1 MLTYEPVRMT
11 KAFLECWNNR
21 NPQPFFELL
30 APSAMSRVVFEK
42 DERPTR
48 QVTEEYLKT
57 LTMAFPDL
65 TWTICDTVAA
75 ERTLTIEWQATGTH
89 AGMFRE
95 IPPTY
100 RRLELRGTT
109 ILKVNEDAKI
119 VRETVYVPLHVLLRQ
134 IGVLPAPV
142 EEKKIREA
150 ALTLIDTLNRH
161 DIEALP
167 AFFVPEPTVLL
178 ETGAVIDRETV
189 REVIAAYLVAV
200 PDARVTVTHIAV
212 RGNEVV
218 AELLLEGKH
227 EAPLFQTAPTHKQ
240 IKWGAMLRCTFA
252 GEKIERVHLYQ
263 DLFTLLNQIG
273 AVPELAV
280 K

>member
-30 APSAMSRVVFEK
+30 APSAMSRVIFEK
-42 DERPTR
+42 DERPAR
-48 QVTEEYLKT
+48 QVAEEYLKS

-65 TWTICDTVAA
+65 TWTIRDTVAA
-75 ERTLTIEWQATGTH
+75 ERTLTIEWQAAGTH

-100 RRLELRGTT
+100 RRVELRGTT
-109 ILKVNEDAKI
+109 ILKINEDAKI
-119 VRETVYVPLHVLLRQ
+119 VRETVYVPLHLLLRQ

-142 EEKKIREA
+142 EEKKLREA
-150 ALTLIDTLNRH
+150 ALAFIDTLNRH
-161 DIEALP
+161 DIEALLT
-167 AFFVPEPTVLL
+167 FLVPEPVVLL
-178 ETGAVIDRETV
+178 ETGVAIDKEAVRET
-189 REVIAAYLVAV
+189 IAEYLVAV
-200 PDARVTVTHIAV
+200 PDSRVTVNHIAI

-227 EAPLFQTAPTHKQ
+227 EAPLFQIAPTHKQ
-240 IKWGAMLRCTFA
+240 IKWGAMLRFTFA
-252 GEKIERVHLYQ
+252 GEKIAKIHLYQ